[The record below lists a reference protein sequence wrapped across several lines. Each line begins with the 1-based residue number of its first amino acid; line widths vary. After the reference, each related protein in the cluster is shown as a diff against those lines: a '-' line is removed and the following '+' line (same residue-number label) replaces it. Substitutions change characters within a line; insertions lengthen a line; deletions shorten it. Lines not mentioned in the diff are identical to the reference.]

1 MSRSRMNSFAIEPD
15 RVDTMLAVLRA
26 LPALNATL
34 AVRTGSVALDRTLAA
49 FVRALDRS
57 LAGSLDRARTELA
70 DLADLAELTQLP
82 EAIPGCHASTAV
94 AAGR

>member
-1 MSRSRMNSFAIEPD
+1 MSSFAIEPD
-15 RVDTMLAVLRA
+15 RVDTMLAVLQA
-26 LPALNATL
+26 VPTLNAML

-49 FVRALDRS
+49 FGRALDRS
-57 LAGSLDRARTELA
+57 LAGSLDRARTELVE
-70 DLADLAELTQLP
+70 LAQLTELAQLP